1 MSKLKALLALITTSA
16 QLCFLQA
23 LVFHQGLPKP
33 LHVQLVLSL
42 DPHTT
47 HGYWA
52 HLRQYEK
59 RTTFLEDLS
68 LTETCSG
75 GLQMIPTRSCSKP
88 QSFSIMLMMD
98 TGEVP
103 TCEYLYYL
111 YKPQRC
117 SQYRQPDDAWG
128 LDSAD

>member
-16 QLCFLQA
+16 QLCFLQEI
-23 LVFHQGLPKP
+23 LGFHQGL
-33 LHVQLVLSL
+33 LSL

-59 RTTFLEDLS
+59 RTAFPEDLS

-75 GLQMIPTRSCSKP
+75 GL
-88 QSFSIMLMMD
+88 
-98 TGEVP
+98 
-103 TCEYLYYL
+103 
-111 YKPQRC
+111 
-117 SQYRQPDDAWG
+117 
-128 LDSAD
+128 